1 MIFTNLNPESEDPNP
16 VFVEPVACSD
26 EAHLGFGA
34 SFLVAPQ

>member
-1 MIFTNLNPESEDPNP
+1 MISTNINPESEDPNP